1 MKKLKISIFLIIL
14 GNILYITYISF
25 TSSKTPVADFLSGLL
40 LGISIA
46 TNLLG
51 IILTAKYINAENK
64 KGDK

>member
-1 MKKLKISIFLIIL
+1 MKELKTSIFLIIL

-25 TSSKTPVADFLSGLL
+25 TSSKTSVADFLSGLL

>member
-51 IILTAKYINAENK
+51 IILTAKYISVENK

>member
-1 MKKLKISIFLIIL
+1 MNKLKNSIFLIIL

-25 TSSKTPVADFLSGLL
+25 SSSKTSVAEFLSGLL

-51 IILTAKYINAENK
+51 IILTVKYIDAENK

>member
-14 GNILYITYISF
+14 GNILYITYILF

-51 IILTAKYINAENK
+51 IILTAKYISAENK